1 VADEARK
8 KKKKQRMKAIYGFM
22 ILRNE
27 KGVSTKLS

>member
-27 KGVSTKLS
+27 KKGKYKT